1 MDVIHAGLHA
11 SDDQLELYSLDRL
24 SDTDLIQVEE
34 HLMVCGGCRNR
45 LEDVSAFALAMRN
58 VLKEH
63 PVAFQKPDEEENWF
77 SRFLSGW
84 KTPSLA
90 FAGAMAA
97 VVLSVG
103 LYTYTQGHNGAG
115 MTLAPVA
122 YLQLTAMRGELPTVH
137 GAKAVQLRFSEA
149 AESGGPYK
157 VSLVGDDGS
166 AVWNGVT
173 EGPNV
178 RLDHVLPKGTYFAR
192 LFGPSGQLLHE
203 YGFRVTE

>member
-1 MDVIHAGLHA
+1 MDVIHVGPHA

-34 HLMVCGGCRNR
+34 HLMVCSGCRDR
-45 LEDVSAFALAMRN
+45 LEDASAFALAMRK

-63 PVAFQKPDEEENWF
+63 PVAFEKPDEENWF
-77 SRFLSGW
+77 SRLLSGW

-103 LYTYTQGHNGAG
+103 LYTYTQGHSGAG
-115 MTLAPVA
+115 MTTAPVA
-122 YLQLTAMRGELPTVH
+122 YLQLTAMRGELPSVH

-149 AESGGPYK
+149 VESGGPYK
-157 VSLVGDDGS
+157 VSLVADDGS

-173 EGPNV
+173 QGPNV
-178 RLDHVLPKGTYFAR
+178 RLDRSLPKGTYFAR